1 MAMAAVTLS
10 QVARAA
16 GVSQATASRVLNG
29 STRVPGEDVA
39 ERVRST
45 AERLGY
51 VANAQ
56 AQALARSS
64 TRLLGLVV
72 QDIADPYFSSI
83 ARGVQA
89 ASRELQRQ
97 VLLASSERD
106 LTLQLESV
114 LALIAHRAD
123 AIIMA
128 GSLWDEESVG
138 NLRHALSGYADN
150 GGRVATIG
158 QPIGVGRTV
167 EPANSDGAAELADA
181 LVGAG
186 HSRFAIIC
194 GPAAMRTSKD
204 RVQGFTAAL
213 ARHGFRPEAIVSADF
228 SRDGGLDAAGRLA
241 RETDLAGSGGG
252 APLCVFAASD
262 VMAIGAI
269 AGWRAQGIEV
279 PRDVAVAGFDDI
291 PTLRDHTPHLTSV
304 ELPLEWM
311 GRQAAKL
318 ALSGGESGAAND
330 VIGEAAV
337 RMRESTSLAVKSERY
352 GAGE

>member
-1 MAMAAVTLS
+1 MAAVTLS
-10 QVARAA
+10 QVAHAA

-181 LVGAG
+181 LVDAG

-194 GPAAMRTSKD
+194 GPAEMRTSKD
-204 RVQGFTAAL
+204 RVRGFTASL
-213 ARHGFRPEAIVSADF
+213 TRHGFRPEAIVSADF
-228 SRDGGLDAAGRLA
+228 SRDGGFDAAGRLIE
-241 RETDLAGSGGG
+241 ETNLPGSGG

-269 AGWRAQGIEV
+269 AGWRARGIGV

-311 GRQAAKL
+311 GRQAARL
-318 ALSGGESGAAND
+318 ALSGSESGAAND

-337 RMRESTSLAVKSERY
+337 RLRESTSLAVNSGRHGRRE
-352 GAGE
+352 

>member
-1 MAMAAVTLS
+1 MAAVTLS

-29 STRVPGEDVA
+29 STRVPGENAA
-39 ERVRST
+39 ERVRR
-45 AERLGY
+45 AAVRLGY

-89 ASRELQRQ
+89 ASRELNRQ

-106 LTLQLESV
+106 LSLQLDSV

-128 GSLWDEESVG
+128 GSLWDEESALA
-138 NLRHALSGYADN
+138 LRQALSGYAAN
-150 GGRVATIG
+150 GGRVAVIG
-158 QPIGVGRTV
+158 QPIGVGQTI
-167 EPANSDGAAELADA
+167 EPANSTGAADLAEA
-181 LVGAG
+181 LVTAG
-186 HSRFAIIC
+186 HSRFGIIC
-194 GPAAMRTSKD
+194 GPAAMRTSQD
-204 RVQGFTAAL
+204 RVRGFSATL
-213 ARHGFRPEAIVSADF
+213 ERHGLKPEAMVSADF
-228 SRDGGLDAAGRLA
+228 SRDGGFEAAGQLA
-241 RETDLAGSGGG
+241 DEVGVQPGRADRA

-269 AGWRAQGIEV
+269 AGWRERGLEV
-279 PRDVAVAGFDDI
+279 PRDIAIAGFDDI

-304 ELPLEWM
+304 DLPLEWM
-311 GRQAAKL
+311 GHEAATL
-318 ALSGGESGAAND
+318 ALAAD
-330 VIGEAAV
+330 SRHGRDAIGTTTV
-337 RMRESTSLAVKSERY
+337 RLRESTTLPA
-352 GAGE
+352 GALSSNRGR